1 MALAPQTSEGEPSR
15 GLGLP
20 RDEEKRSQVRAM
32 FDRIAPRYDA
42 MNRLMTAGL
51 DQRWRGAALDA
62 VGTGVGDRVLDL
74 ACGTGDLA
82 ELAAARGAKVVGVD
96 FAREMLRG
104 AMQRR
109 IPALWIQGDGAA
121 LPLPDAYASVISCG
135 FALRNFASL
144 PEVLGEMARLLESG
158 GRLALLEVDRPSL
171 AVVRAA
177 HSLYFDRFVPRIGGW
192 LSDRAA
198 YSYLPRSTAYLPD
211 APELAA
217 LIADAGFREV
227 RRRPLLLGSAQ
238 IITAIRADREAT

>member
-1 MALAPQTSEGEPSR
+1 
-15 GLGLP
+15 
-20 RDEEKRSQVRAM
+20 M

-42 MNRLMTAGL
+42 MNRLMTVGL

-62 VGTGVGDRVLDL
+62 VGTGIGDRVLDL

-82 ELAAARGAKVVGVD
+82 ELAAARGAEVVGVD

-109 IPALWIQGDGAA
+109 ISALWIQGDGAA
-121 LPLPDAYASVISCG
+121 LPLPDASATVISCG
-135 FALRNFASL
+135 CALRNFASL
-144 PEVLGEMARLLESG
+144 PEVFDEMARILEPG

-171 AVVRAA
+171 AVVRVA
-177 HSLYFDRFVPRIGGW
+177 HSLYFDRVVPRVGGW

-198 YSYLPRSTAYLPD
+198 YTYLPRSTVYLPD